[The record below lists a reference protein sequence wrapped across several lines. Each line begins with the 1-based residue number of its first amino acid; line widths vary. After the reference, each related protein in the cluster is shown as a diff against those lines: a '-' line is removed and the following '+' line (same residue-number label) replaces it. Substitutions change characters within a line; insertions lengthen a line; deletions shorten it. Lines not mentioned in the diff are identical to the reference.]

1 MTSQTKPK
9 LKNITK
15 RWVKDELSA
24 LQLQE
29 ELTNNYGDDP
39 IDWERLA
46 HEVDA
51 LQQKKPRA
59 WRPLLLNTGKIVLTA
74 LFVAALVYLGW
85 QVTVLSDQVAQ
96 IAAAPTMV
104 VETTETTPEAKEAP
118 AETPVAP
125 PTELPQPQVSAIVF
139 EKQPERLYVN
149 GDLVELNFTV
159 RGQNLEGKT
168 ITFSLNPK
176 ESDTKITN
184 VNPIHDGS
192 GSLILTPGNKV
203 GTVSIV
209 LADFPK
215 VKGLPSVD
223 ILPTPNITVT
233 IVSSIGSIDE
243 TNSVTYTLALTNAVS
258 YTVYAIQAECQLPP
272 QLQFADNSIGAKI
285 ADNRI
290 ILTEESGESLNKGEN
305 REYSFQAS
313 LAENAEYSTGQV
325 ACNVTAEGL
334 KTDISRQSPALT
346 IVRRGIE
353 IKNVTV
359 DPPYM
364 ATEVESTITAE
375 IWQGGV
381 PLTKG
386 VTVTVTAGAEPLLSG
401 EAIIPT
407 TTGTIT
413 FTVKP
418 GNSNVGQPVTMTVS
432 YEDESNALLDGIMVY
447 PTLEVK
453 TDNLSFRMGPDVNTI
468 EVVKVVDGSLF
479 SIVRKKGDQWVQVC
493 CEGGH
498 LIWNGS
504 GANHRTIYP
513 DLLSDLV
520 VPVEFV
526 DFTDDQKIYTD
537 PNESQPLL
545 NVNKLISNNKAMIE
559 MVDEANQ
566 KVRLRGW
573 IVQDNIDLENG
584 TIKAND
590 GGTLP
595 ELILSLFDEGIKIPF
610 EIIPEN
616 FTVEIVSK
624 QRVGQNDNLIPIIV
638 EGYLGE

>member
-159 RGQNLEGKT
+159 KGQNLEGKT

-209 LADFPK
+209 LVDFPK

-334 KTDISRQSPALT
+334 KTAISKQSPALA

-359 DPPYM
+359 DPAYM
-364 ATEVESTITAE
+364 ATRVESTITAE
-375 IWQGGV
+375 IWQGGQ
-381 PLTKG
+381 PLTEPVTVTITAGEASISEEVSTPTAAGTITVTITPEDGSVGKA
-386 VTVTVTAGAEPLLSG
+386 VTVTVSYGDESDAMPVAEAVYPS
-401 EAIIPT
+401 
-407 TTGTIT
+407 
-413 FTVKP
+413 
-418 GNSNVGQPVTMTVS
+418 MTV
-432 YEDESNALLDGIMVY
+432 N
-447 PTLEVK
+447 K
-453 TDNLSFRMGPDVNTI
+453 QHNLRMGDNKDSVI
-468 EVVKVVDGSLF
+468 VEVVKVGD
-479 SIVRKKGDQWVQVC
+479 IYPAVRKSSSEQNFVQVC
-493 CEGGH
+493 CVGGH
-498 LIWNGS
+498 LVWDGS
-504 GANHRTIYP
+504 AKDYRTLQP
-513 DLLSDLV
+513 QEPSELSRKLEVVGSRNLLAEDKQTVILSGFPEKQD
-520 VPVEFV
+520 
-526 DFTDDQKIYTD
+526 KI
-537 PNESQPLL
+537 
-545 NVNKLISNNKAMIE
+545 AMVE
-559 MVDEANQ
+559 MVDEQ
-566 KVRLRGW
+566 QMKVRLRGW
-573 IVQDNIDLENG
+573 ILQDNIDLSTGE
-584 TIKAND
+584 IKAND
-590 GGTLP
+590 DGSVP
-595 ELILSLFDEGIKIPF
+595 KLILSLYDENITIPF
-610 EIIPEN
+610 EEQAIGFQAE
-616 FTVEIVSK
+616 VVS
-624 QRVGQNDNLIPIIV
+624 RRPVGKNNNLIPIIV
-638 EGYLGE
+638 KGYLGE